1 MRGRLPFILAAMA
14 AAVAI
19 AACDSRPVSP
29 LPDDD
34 EPRVDASPKDAGDAG
49 DAEGG

>member
-1 MRGRLPFILAAMA
+1 MRGRLPFILAAM

-29 LPDDD
+29 LLDDD
-34 EPRVDASPKDAGDAG
+34 EPRVDANPVDAGDAG